1 VINIEQIKNMKK
13 LKLFSIEDNDLD
25 DKIKKELKEMEKVK
39 EKLEIYV

>member
-1 VINIEQIKNMKK
+1 MEQIKNMKK

-25 DKIKKELKEMEKVK
+25 EKIKKELKEMEKVK